1 MKKIKLIFILA
12 ILLTNILSAQIA
24 NYSLNQTYIEET
36 ELFPF
41 DVNDYSYGL
50 SISGNIVLNSDNS
63 IIRVILVDQNL
74 NEYLIFEGIKLICPN
89 GDSTLINAC
98 FETCFLDNILLR
110 SIKLEISDA
119 SFYFSSIRNDKEFKE
134 NIETFISNSINQKRI
149 NTIETINRYLELNNA
164 SWRAGDAP
172 MASLKYSE
180 KKQLF
185 GGQLPNL
192 YGFDYFSGGFFSFT
206 GDNTPLATDD
216 IIKNFD
222 WRDRHGSNM
231 PNSSYYNADGF
242 GWISPRFNTQVASEC
257 WAFAPVYTLQS
268 LSNIYFNQQ
277 INMNLSEQD
286 AISCSNG
293 GTYSGG
299 GVSYYVLD
307 YMKNTGIV
315 NEDCFPF
322 TPNYQAPCLDK
333 CSNPDELV
341 KINSFGIFINKNELL
356 IKSKLINN
364 GPLVTSVSPW
374 SHAMEM
380 VGFGVV
386 KAGDIIMDG
395 TSSFTGLE
403 ITVPNNSP
411 DIGKPY
417 FIFKQSWGSWGIDR
431 TPFVNLI
438 INPSRFTFYAINTP
452 ITSLQYNAADIPCN
466 DFDGD
471 GYYYWGIGP
480 KPNTC
485 PPNTPDEPDCDDSNE
500 FLGPYDS
507 MYGCTILCDNF
518 THSSDTI
525 NIITDEIWD
534 TDRFVNKD
542 MIIEEGSTLTIK
554 NCVVNLSKHSKIMV
568 KQSGKL
574 VIDGAILTNPCD
586 EYWSGIEVWGEKNKS
601 QIPLPGQPNAQG
613 KVILKNGAVIENAEN
628 AITLWKKNDYSSTG
642 GIVQADDAVFI
653 NNRRSVE
660 FMSYQNTHPISETPL
675 GNISYFKNCRFEVN
689 DEYLA
694 PAPFFAHISMWE
706 VDGIKIQA
714 CDFINNMTNEPN
726 TGVGILTSNA
736 NFDILPSCSSLV
748 TPCPENNIV
757 PNTFQGFKYG
767 IESFGTG
774 ANIKTICIK
783 NAEFNGNSCG
793 IKLRNV
799 NNATIINS
807 IFNVGGTTMYNAE
820 CGFNYGVGMELFNCT
835 GFAIEENSFYK
846 VYGNPEGYFVGTYI
860 EETQAADQVYKNEYY
875 GLTYGNYAVGKNWKQ
890 NYTWQGLAYYCN
902 QNTWNWQDITVA
914 KDDNIPPIGGIQ
926 SKIGSSSLPAGNTFS
941 NIADYHIYND
951 GDHLIDYFYYA
962 PSPGNTSTSYYPA
975 RVYRV
980 IREEVVG
987 ILNQCPSNYGG
998 GGSSSERNVV
1008 LTPAQKQQEEMD
1020 YATGLLGYDNV
1031 KALYDNLKD
1040 GGNTTGTLAEIS
1052 SAWPSDMWQLRA
1064 DLLGKSPY
1072 LSMEVL
1078 KATADKTD
1086 VLPENIIFEILAEN
1100 PDELKK
1106 DELINYLEDKQNPLP
1121 EYMVDI
1127 LRQVAMGS
1135 SYKTVLQRQ
1144 MAHYNQVKTRAA
1156 HNIIRSLLNDT
1167 ICNNNELRKW
1177 FDNIGGKRADEQII
1191 ATYMSE
1197 GNFTSAL
1204 SLANMMPSLYN
1215 YNDNEMDE
1223 HYYYMQ
1229 MLNLQINLAQQQRT
1243 IFDLDSIEIDNLLN
1257 IAGNSTGT
1265 AGAQAKGIL
1274 EFAYGYHFYNC
1285 IDPEEQGMKSRKYL
1299 NTAATENI
1307 FGIEITAKPN
1317 PANAWVA
1324 FDYTLPA
1331 NNPQGVIK
1339 ISNLSGK
1346 EITSIPVSG
1355 KQGQKI
1361 WDTRSVKPGVYFY
1374 TLNTAGLSRH
1384 GKIVISK

>member
-1 MKKIKLIFILA
+1 MKKSTF
-12 ILLTNILSAQIA
+12 LLFLLFFLSSFLYGQS
-24 NYSLNQTYIEET
+24 NFDCHT
-36 ELFPF
+36 E
-41 DVNDYSYGL
+41 DYSPEDSFADDGSCDDYMNYIPDSNFNYQNTPVL
-50 SISGNIVLNSDNS
+50 TFRISFHYIRDGNGGGIYQQDQSANVAETMLWLNIIYRNIDPPTLPVYPPAEEINNSRIQFVESGIHYHNSDEWYES
-63 IIRVILVDQNL
+63 YVKCQPIYRDL
-74 NEYLIFEGIKLICPN
+74 FG
-89 GDSTLINAC
+89 
-98 FETCFLDNILLR
+98 
-110 SIKLEISDA
+110 
-119 SFYFSSIRNDKEFKE
+119 
-134 NIETFISNSINQKRI
+134 IETDRIINI
-149 NTIETINRYLELNNA
+149 FFFTNNNA
-164 SWRAGDAP
+164 SNSGCGPQSFVNMINYTHSWAGV
-172 MASLKYSE
+172 
-180 KKQLF
+180 QLIAHELGHVLGLYHTFF
-185 GGQLPNL
+185 GC
-192 YGFDYFSGGFFSFT
+192 Y
-206 GDNTPLATDD
+206 DD
-216 IIKNFD
+216 NFD
-222 WRDRHGSNM
+222 DTFHPDLNTAWLPCGTNVSYTRNNCIPQNYTGISNNIM
-231 PNSSYYNADGF
+231 GYNICRSYLSPKQMGYIHYVNISKDHKRKFIRSDFDPNEPEIIINNNAIWSSSKVVN
-242 GWISPRFNTQVASEC
+242 
-257 WAFAPVYTLQS
+257 
-268 LSNIYFNQQ
+268 SNI
-277 INMNLSEQD
+277 
-286 AISCSNG
+286 
-293 GTYSGG
+293 
-299 GVSYYVLD
+299 
-307 YMKNTGIV
+307 
-315 NEDCFPF
+315 
-322 TPNYQAPCLDK
+322 
-333 CSNPDELV
+333 
-341 KINSFGIFINKNELL
+341 
-356 IKSKLINN
+356 
-364 GPLVTSVSPW
+364 
-374 SHAMEM
+374 
-380 VGFGVV
+380 
-386 KAGDIIMDG
+386 
-395 TSSFTGLE
+395 
-403 ITVPNNSP
+403 
-411 DIGKPY
+411 
-417 FIFKQSWGSWGIDR
+417 
-431 TPFVNLI
+431 
-438 INPSRFTFYAINTP
+438 
-452 ITSLQYNAADIPCN
+452 
-466 DFDGD
+466 
-471 GYYYWGIGP
+471 
-480 KPNTC
+480 
-485 PPNTPDEPDCDDSNE
+485 
-500 FLGPYDS
+500 
-507 MYGCTILCDNF
+507 
-518 THSSDTI
+518 
-525 NIITDEIWD
+525 
-534 TDRFVNKD
+534 
-542 MIIEEGSTLTIK
+542 IIEQNQELTIK
-554 NCVVNLSKHSKIMV
+554 CNVYLSPHAKIIV
-568 KQSGKL
+568 KPSGHL
-574 VIDGAILTNPCD
+574 IIDGGTLTSLSTQP
-586 EYWSGIEVWGEKNKS
+586 WQGIEVWGEKNKS

-706 VDGIKIQA
+706 VDGINIQA

-875 GLTYGNYAVGKNWKQ
+875 GLTYGNYAVGKNWKESDT
-890 NYTWQGLAYYCN
+890 YQGLAYYCN

-914 KDDNIPPIGGIQ
+914 KDDAHPPIGGIQ

-998 GGSSSERNVV
+998 GGSSSERDVV

-1064 DLLGKSPY
+1064 DLLGKSPH

-1086 VLPENIIFEILAEN
+1086 VLPESIIFEILAEN

-1121 EYMVDI
+1121 EYMIDI

-1191 ATYMSE
+1191 TTYMSE

-1215 YNDNEMDE
+1215 YNDNELDE

-1243 IFDLDSIEIDNLLN
+1243 IFDLDSIEINNLLN
-1257 IAGNSTGT
+1257 IADNSIGT

-1324 FDYTLPA
+1324 FNYTLPA
-1331 NNPQGVIK
+1331 NDPQGVIK

-1346 EITSIPVSG
+1346 EIASIPVSG

>member
-1 MKKIKLIFILA
+1 VNHTEKVGDSYNNNLYNHGNSRHAFTLSGNKKIGMG
-12 ILLTNILSAQIA
+12 TNPSSASMMNLVSYDYPPPIA
-24 NYSLNQTYIEET
+24 PNVRKIYLNGISIEILNQYQNGNIQVQIR
-36 ELFPF
+36 FD
-41 DVNDYSYGL
+41 DVNITNDVRWCADE
-50 SISGNIVLNSDNS
+50 IVLNPITTKSGYSINLKSGNTITLDQGLTATRMSNPITFEGKQVFTSPTYFRAKHDAVINIESNSEFIVKNGSTLKLETGSKIIVNNNSELVIKEGSHLIVDECASLWILGVGKLIVENGASLCLSPEASFFFSNGFQNIEIATGVIITPGTVHPADIIFPYLTISTNVTINSAQYAMPEVLTIGKGGVLTLNNTALRFATKQSKIQIKDGGELIIDNS
-63 IIRVILVDQNL
+63 ILS
-74 NEYLIFEGIKLICPN
+74 
-89 GDSTLINAC
+89 STC
-98 FETCFLDNILLR
+98 
-110 SIKLEISDA
+110 
-119 SFYFSSIRNDKEFKE
+119 
-134 NIETFISNSINQKRI
+134 Q
-149 NTIETINRYLELNNA
+149 
-164 SWRAGDAP
+164 
-172 MASLKYSE
+172 
-180 KKQLF
+180 
-185 GGQLPNL
+185 
-192 YGFDYFSGGFFSFT
+192 
-206 GDNTPLATDD
+206 TP
-216 IIKNFD
+216 
-222 WRDRHGSNM
+222 W
-231 PNSSYYNADGF
+231 
-242 GWISPRFNTQVASEC
+242 Q
-257 WAFAPVYTLQS
+257 
-268 LSNIYFNQQ
+268 
-277 INMNLSEQD
+277 
-286 AISCSNG
+286 
-293 GTYSGG
+293 
-299 GVSYYVLD
+299 
-307 YMKNTGIV
+307 
-315 NEDCFPF
+315 
-322 TPNYQAPCLDK
+322 
-333 CSNPDELV
+333 
-341 KINSFGIFINKNELL
+341 
-356 IKSKLINN
+356 
-364 GPLVTSVSPW
+364 
-374 SHAMEM
+374 
-380 VGFGVV
+380 
-386 KAGDIIMDG
+386 
-395 TSSFTGLE
+395 
-403 ITVPNNSP
+403 
-411 DIGKPY
+411 
-417 FIFKQSWGSWGIDR
+417 
-431 TPFVNLI
+431 
-438 INPSRFTFYAINTP
+438 
-452 ITSLQYNAADIPCN
+452 
-466 DFDGD
+466 
-471 GYYYWGIGP
+471 
-480 KPNTC
+480 
-485 PPNTPDEPDCDDSNE
+485 
-500 FLGPYDS
+500 
-507 MYGCTILCDNF
+507 
-518 THSSDTI
+518 
-525 NIITDEIWD
+525 
-534 TDRFVNKD
+534 
-542 MIIEEGSTLTIK
+542 
-554 NCVVNLSKHSKIMV
+554 
-568 KQSGKL
+568 
-574 VIDGAILTNPCD
+574 
-586 EYWSGIEVWGEKNKS
+586 GIEVWGEKNKS

-706 VDGIKIQA
+706 VDGINIQA
-714 CDFINNMTNEPN
+714 CDFINNMSNEPN

-835 GFAIEENSFYK
+835 GFAIEGNSFYK

-860 EETQAADQVYKNEYY
+860 EETQAADQIYKNEYY
-875 GLTYGNYAVGKNWKQ
+875 GLTYGNYAVGKNWKE
-890 NYTWQGLAYYCN
+890 NNTYQGLAYYCN

-914 KDDNIPPIGGIQ
+914 KNVANPMEGGIQ
-926 SKIGSSSLPAGNTFS
+926 SQIGSSSLPAGNTFS
-941 NIADYHIYND
+941 NFADYHIYND

-987 ILNQCPSNYGG
+987 IQNQCLSNYGG
-998 GGSSSERNVV
+998 GGSSSERDVV
-1008 LTPAQKQQEEMD
+1008 LTHAQKQQEEMD
-1020 YATGLLGYDNV
+1020 YATGLLSYDNV

-1064 DLLGKSPY
+1064 DLLGKSPH

-1086 VLPENIIFEILAEN
+1086 VLPESIIFEILAEN

-1191 ATYMSE
+1191 TTYMSE

-1257 IAGNSTGT
+1257 IADNSIGT

-1274 EFAYGYHFYNC
+1274 EFAYGYNFYNC

-1331 NNPQGVIK
+1331 NDPQGVIK
-1339 ISNLSGK
+1339 ISNLSGN
-1346 EITSIPVSG
+1346 EIASIPVSG
-1355 KQGQKI
+1355 KQGQQI

>member
-1 MKKIKLIFILA
+1 MFDITHPDLSSEITPHYDPYTGTPHFCIPDHDRWNNHGSAVASFVSAETTQLGGNAMGQLAAVSFKTKMIGYITGTRQTVLAKALHASNVMGASVIVSCAGGSLECSPSPSSGEELIVKEI
-12 ILLTNILSAQIA
+12 
-24 NYSLNQTYIEET
+24 
-36 ELFPF
+36 
-41 DVNDYSYGL
+41 
-50 SISGNIVLNSDNS
+50 
-63 IIRVILVDQNL
+63 
-74 NEYLIFEGIKLICPN
+74 
-89 GDSTLINAC
+89 
-98 FETCFLDNILLR
+98 LDNGTVLVMP
-110 SIKLEISDA
+110 
-119 SFYFSSIRNDKEFKE
+119 
-134 NIETFISNSINQKRI
+134 
-149 NTIETINRYLELNNA
+149 
-164 SWRAGDAP
+164 AGNGLD
-172 MASLKYSE
+172 
-180 KKQLF
+180 
-185 GGQLPNL
+185 G
-192 YGFDYFSGGFFSFT
+192 
-206 GDNTPLATDD
+206 
-216 IIKNFD
+216 
-222 WRDRHGSNM
+222 HHCGSHN
-231 PNSSYYNADGF
+231 
-242 GWISPRFNTQVASEC
+242 
-257 WAFAPVYTLQS
+257 
-268 LSNIYFNQQ
+268 
-277 INMNLSEQD
+277 
-286 AISCSNG
+286 
-293 GTYSGG
+293 
-299 GVSYYVLD
+299 
-307 YMKNTGIV
+307 
-315 NEDCFPF
+315 
-322 TPNYQAPCLDK
+322 NYQAFYPFHPSYDDRIIIV
-333 CSNPDELV
+333 SNTSKDDNHQFFNNGIEVTHSHFAEVDICAPGYELMGAV
-341 KINSFGIFINKNELL
+341 VTQCGNNNWPYWGGFRGTSFSSPIVAGVCAL
-356 IKSKLINN
+356 IKSIN
-364 GPLVTSVSPW
+364 P
-374 SHAMEM
+374 
-380 VGFGVV
+380 
-386 KAGDIIMDG
+386 D
-395 TSSFTGLE
+395 FTPAE
-403 ITVPNNSP
+403 IQ
-411 DIGKPY
+411 Y
-417 FIFKQSWGSWGIDR
+417 FIKSTADPINDEYNYQGMLGAGRINAFKAVEMAHNCEPIVID
-431 TPFVNLI
+431 
-438 INPSRFTFYAINTP
+438 
-452 ITSLQYNAADIPCN
+452 
-466 DFDGD
+466 
-471 GYYYWGIGP
+471 
-480 KPNTC
+480 
-485 PPNTPDEPDCDDSNE
+485 
-500 FLGPYDS
+500 
-507 MYGCTILCDNF
+507 
-518 THSSDTI
+518 
-525 NIITDEIWD
+525 TDEIWTED
-534 TDRFVNKD
+534 K
-542 MIIEEGSTLTIK
+542 IIVCGIKIINDAKLTITS
-554 NCVVNLSKHSKIMV
+554 NVLLSKRSTIIV
-568 KQSGKL
+568 AQGSEL
-574 VIDGAILTNPCD
+574 IIDGGHLTSLDN
-586 EYWSGIEVWGEKNKS
+586 YAWQGIEVWGEKNKS

-706 VDGIKIQA
+706 VDGINIQS

-736 NFDILPSCSSLV
+736 YFDILPSCSSLV

-846 VYGNPEGYFVGTYI
+846 VYGDPEGYFVGTYI

-875 GLTYGNYAVGKNWKQ
+875 GLTYGNYAVGKNWKESDT
-890 NYTWQGLAYYCN
+890 YQGLAYYCN

-914 KDDNIPPIGGIQ
+914 KDDAHLPKGGIQ
-926 SKIGSSSLPAGNTFS
+926 SQIGSSSLPAGNTFS

-951 GDHLIDYFYYA
+951 GDHLIEYFYYA

-975 RVYRV
+975 RVYGV

-987 ILNQCPSNYGG
+987 IQNQCPSNYGG
-998 GGSSSERNVV
+998 GGSSSERDVV

-1064 DLLGKSPY
+1064 DLLGKSPH

-1121 EYMVDI
+1121 EYMIDI

-1191 ATYMSE
+1191 TTYMSE

-1215 YNDNEMDE
+1215 YNDNELDE

-1257 IAGNSTGT
+1257 IADNSIGT

-1324 FDYTLPA
+1324 FNYTLPA

-1346 EITSIPVSG
+1346 EIASIPVSG
-1355 KQGQKI
+1355 KQGQQI
-1361 WDTRSVKPGVYFY
+1361 WDIRSVKPGVYFY